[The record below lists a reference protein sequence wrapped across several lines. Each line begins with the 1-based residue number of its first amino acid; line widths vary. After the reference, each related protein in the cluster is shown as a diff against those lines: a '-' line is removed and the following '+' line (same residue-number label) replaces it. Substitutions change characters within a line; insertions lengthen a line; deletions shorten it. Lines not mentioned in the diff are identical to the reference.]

1 MKKVH
6 LSITVFFHKTT
17 VIFFDTTM
25 ILSCTTKEGD
35 KRYTFFFF
43 FCVAILPF
51 HNENEKDLPYILGI
65 KIFINSPFDIIII

>member
-1 MKKVH
+1 
-6 LSITVFFHKTT
+6 
-17 VIFFDTTM
+17 M